1 MKIDER
7 EHITREIAK
16 KEALHIADCEL
27 LDSALNFGIFAF
39 AYGFVAMTA
48 HAVLTMNSELV
59 ALQVFLYLL
68 GAAVN
73 AFPVYRIIKSLAGR
87 IGIMR
92 GGFEIVTDELKSIT
106 KDQIHYEFVF
116 TKLLLRPFN
125 FTTSVLGDEL
135 YFDKH
140 GEVYV
145 KGKVSEYSNVG
156 DKFYLV
162 TYGKN
167 NRVARVYN
175 SRMYR
180 I

>member
-7 EHITREIAK
+7 ELITREMAK

-27 LDSALNFGIFAF
+27 LDSVLNFALFAF
-39 AYGFVAMTA
+39 VYGVIAMTV
-48 HAVLTMNSELV
+48 HAVLTMNTELV
-59 ALQVFLYLL
+59 ALQVALYII
-68 GAAVN
+68 GAAVS
-73 AFPVYRIIKSLAGR
+73 AYPAYRIVRSLAER
-87 IGIMR
+87 VGIMR

-106 KDQIHYEFVF
+106 KDQIHYEFIY

-125 FTTSVLGDEL
+125 FTTAILGDEL
-135 YFDKH
+135 CFGEH

-145 KGKVSEYSNVG
+145 KGSVSSFSNIG

-175 SRMYR
+175 SRMYKV
-180 I
+180 